1 MEKYQIHKAALESDY
16 DYALKLIELKIDLD
30 ELDTFGHT
38 ALHWAVFR
46 GDIDFVRILLE
57 AGANPNILSS
67 DGVTPKWRA
76 KDFYLVDI
84 DKLLD
89 DFGGKILT
97 NEDFDR
103 TSFTVFNS
111 IVGQALPQEDQD
123 RKANEDRTISSK
135 NRWWKFWS
143 NNNERQ

>member
-16 DYALKLIELKIDLD
+16 EYAHKLIELKVDLN

-46 GDIDFVRILLE
+46 GDIDFVKVLLE
-57 AGANPNILSS
+57 AGANPNILST

-84 DKLLD
+84 DNLLD
-89 DFGGKILT
+89 SFGGKVLT
-97 NEDFDR
+97 NEKFDR
-103 TSFTVFNS
+103 TSFSVFNS
-111 IVGQALPQEDQD
+111 IIGQSLPHEDLDKNANKD
-123 RKANEDRTISSK
+123 RKISNK
-135 NRWWKFWS
+135 KRWWKFWKDH
-143 NNNERQ
+143 E